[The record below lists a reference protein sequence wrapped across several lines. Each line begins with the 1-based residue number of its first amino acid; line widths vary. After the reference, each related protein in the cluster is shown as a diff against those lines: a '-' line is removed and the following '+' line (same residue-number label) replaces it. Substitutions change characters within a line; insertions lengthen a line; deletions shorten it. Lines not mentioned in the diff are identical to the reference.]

1 MAKGLSLVL
10 NGKESVFGLSSMDRA
25 AVYGKRRR
33 IALDSKV
40 SRAFESR
47 FLQTVQ
53 WHFDP
58 A

>member
-33 IALDSKV
+33 IALTILVMSAIIFRGRK
-40 SRAFESR
+40 
-47 FLQTVQ
+47 
-53 WHFDP
+53 
-58 A
+58 